1 MEPGFDG
8 GLAAHAGAS
17 AGIYALAFMFTK
29 GSTKIHPKIEMLIAM
44 VLTIVLN
51 VAFEFGKGTLVDAP
65 HAQLFPLLS
74 SCVTGAV
81 CAMLIHA
88 AATKTKENPS

>member
-8 GLAAHAGAS
+8 GLLAHAGAS
-17 AGIYALAFMFTK
+17 AGIYSVAFMFTK

-44 VLTIVLN
+44 LITVVVNFL
-51 VAFEFGKGTLVDAP
+51 FEFGKGEAGYAVA
-65 HAQLFPLLS
+65 AIFPLVS

-81 CAMLIHA
+81 CAMLLHA
-88 AATKTKENPS
+88 AATKTKPDE